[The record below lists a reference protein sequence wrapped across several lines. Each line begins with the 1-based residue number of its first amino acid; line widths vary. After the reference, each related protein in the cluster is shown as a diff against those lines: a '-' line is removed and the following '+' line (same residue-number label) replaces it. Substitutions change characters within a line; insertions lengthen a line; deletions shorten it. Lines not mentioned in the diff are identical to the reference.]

1 MVKVK
6 IERYSNQLEGIGY
19 VGGKVIFVPKT
30 KVGDVV
36 DVDITEEKS
45 SYYRGTLTTANAKV
59 DCPYFFECGGCTLRN
74 FTYDETI
81 KLKEDLITK
90 LLKDKNIYSGNITFY
105 PNINHYNYR
114 NKISLKIVNGKIGF
128 YKEKTN
134 SVVEIDKC
142 LIAKDAI
149 NDFLPEIPK
158 LKINTGDITIRCNY
172 NDELLIVIKTSDII
186 KYNFELLKEEHKIAG
201 VVINGKKV
209 LNDDFII
216 DKIGDTLFKISYDSF
231 FQVNNY
237 GALKIIDA
245 IKESLNSE
253 DTVLD
258 LYCGV
263 GTIALS
269 IADSVKN
276 VVGVEIVKNAILNAL
291 SNMKMNNISNAEF
304 MLGDVSKTVD
314 KIKNKFSTVIVDPPR
329 AGLDSDT
336 KKFIVDNL
344 PEKVIYVSCNP
355 ITLVRD
361 LVELKLKYD
370 VKSVILVDMFSFTYH
385 CESVTILEK
394 R

>member
-172 NDELLIVIKTSDII
+172 NDELLIIIKTSDII

-304 MLGDVSKTVD
+304 ILGDVSKTVD

-361 LVELKLKYD
+361 LVELKEKYD
-370 VKSVILVDMFSFTYH
+370 VKSVSLVDMFSFTYH